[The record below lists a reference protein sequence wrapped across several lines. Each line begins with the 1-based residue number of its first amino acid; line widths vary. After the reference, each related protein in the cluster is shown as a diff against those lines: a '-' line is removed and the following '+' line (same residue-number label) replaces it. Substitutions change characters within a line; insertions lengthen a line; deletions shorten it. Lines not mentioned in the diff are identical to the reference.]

1 MKSAF
6 PLNDF
11 LARACID
18 EKLLPSHLSLFMA
31 IFYYSPQENPY
42 AQFRVTRKKLMHFS
56 KISSKTTYHKC
67 MQELVCLGY
76 ILYEPSFDTYQASRI
91 TILKAS

>member
-6 PLNDF
+6 LLNEF
-11 LARACID
+11 LDRACKD
-18 EKLLPSHLSLFMA
+18 EQLLPSHLSLFMA
-31 IFYYSPQENPY
+31 IFYYSTDENPY
-42 AQFRVTRKKLMHFS
+42 ARFRVTRKKLMQFS

-67 MQELVCLGY
+67 MQDLAYLGY